1 MNIVIFTDC
10 YYPIVKSG
18 AIIVGDLAAE
28 LTQQGYGVTVVTFVD
43 ELSDTYQT
51 TIDLVFSF
59 TNKFASSDHWV

>member
-28 LTQQGYGVTVVTFVD
+28 LTQ
-43 ELSDTYQT
+43 
-51 TIDLVFSF
+51 
-59 TNKFASSDHWV
+59 